1 MRMSENENKA
11 VHELHEV
18 IMDELRGETAAVQIK
33 TAFAVLATVILNG
46 AKQDPDELKRAALEL
61 RDLMNLLQ

>member
-18 IMDELRGETAAVQIK
+18 IMDELRGEAAAVQIK
-33 TAFAVLATVILNG
+33 TAFAVLATVICN
-46 AKQDPDELKRAALEL
+46 AVKQDPEELKRAAYEL
-61 RDLMNLLQ
+61 RELMNLLQ

>member
-46 AKQDPDELKRAALEL
+46 RS
-61 RDLMNLLQ
+61 RTRMN